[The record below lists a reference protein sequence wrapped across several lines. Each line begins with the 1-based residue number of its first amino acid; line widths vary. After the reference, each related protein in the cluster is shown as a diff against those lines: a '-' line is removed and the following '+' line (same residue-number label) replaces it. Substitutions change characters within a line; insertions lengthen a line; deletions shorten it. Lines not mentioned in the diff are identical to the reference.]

1 MPIEIS
7 EMSFE
12 DTLSCVFGE
21 ALCDA
26 FDDTENWTVSST
38 GKVNSQSFRKT
49 AFIEH
54 KIPVLWNGREV
65 AVTLLQVFCKKCGVD
80 IRTDCLT
87 RSKAISPLL
96 EAVSG
101 YLATRYPALKWES
114 DKAVSVREERM
125 SLDDL
130 LA

>member
-12 DTLSCVFGE
+12 DTLSSVFGE

-26 FDDTENWTVSST
+26 FDDTDNWSVSST
-38 GKVNSQSFRKT
+38 GKVNSQSFRK
-49 AFIEH
+49 AVFIET
-54 KIPVLWNGREV
+54 PVSVQWKGKTVSVN
-65 AVTLLQVFCKKCGVD
+65 LLQVFCKKCGVD
-80 IRTDCLT
+80 IRMDCLT

-114 DKAVSVREERM
+114 DKPASVREERM